1 MGTWPGKKGRGDSFG
16 GHGGE
21 RAGWVMAR
29 VGNDRGELDRVGGGS
44 PVGKRRGEDAGGGG
58 DRLDPTEEDVFWEV
72 LHFDHVVQIAAPH
85 R

>member
-29 VGNDRGELDRVGGGS
+29 VGNDRGELDRVGGGVRWES
-44 PVGKRRGEDAGGGG
+44 AGGKTPGGG